1 VTPRE
6 SGHRPSG
13 GGSSNSRLRARWIAL
28 ALAGGLALVAPPADA
43 QRISNPDLYRK
54 SLRAAT
60 QAGKQYGLVEVD
72 PEVERVNRIGYELA
86 SVSEFD
92 KFPFTFS
99 VVDMPIPN
107 AFALP
112 AGHIFVTRGLLDLG
126 LDDDM
131 LAGLLGHEIAHVTQ
145 QHFLRMQ
152 RRATLFNALSQL
164 LTLGMIA
171 AQSGS
176 RDEIYQG
183 PGGIWQRDSSNTA
196 DLLQGAQATSLVMS
210 ELLLRSYSRDN
221 EDESD
226 EVGQRLAAKAG
237 YSPDGAR
244 QLMAK
249 MRARIP
255 QTKAFGYWQ
264 THPFFDDRV
273 RAAEARA
280 GTLAALDPPAAAS
293 VDAYRQA
300 TQAALLAFLETGE
313 KLEDDARE
321 TLESSALLAWPAGDQ
336 ADRIRIERLEEL
348 RAETE
353 DRLSLSRDYG
363 AVVNAYLEQM
373 RQISARTPDS
383 PALERLRRELGEMR
397 GELARLYP
405 KALEVLDGG
414 VYETSFLESF
424 LSNYPDSPRRHEA
437 ALALGLAYSRLG
449 RETEAVDRLVQ
460 VWESAPESEAGQQ
473 AARGLRNLA
482 PLLAQLGALE
492 LLANQ
497 SRDDELAAL
506 AERRLD
512 EFAQRF
518 TELSNGADYLDRFPS
533 GAYAEIVT
541 RRLND
546 LAEGAYREMVLYQQL
561 GDVAKAIE
569 RANEILEHAPLSPAA
584 ERLGEELE
592 EERVTG

>member
-1 VTPRE
+1 MSSHEARF
-6 SGHRPSG
+6 RP
-13 GGSSNSRLRARWIAL
+13 RLRGPAAL
-28 ALAGGLALVAPPADA
+28 ALALSLGAGSVAPLEA

-60 QAGKQYGLVEVD
+60 QAGKQYGIVETD

-86 SVSEFD
+86 AVSDFD

-99 VVDMPIPN
+99 VVDMSIPN

-112 AGHIFVTRGLLDLG
+112 GGHIFVTRGLLDLG

-131 LAGLLGHEIAHVTQ
+131 LASLLGHEIAHVTQ

-164 LTLGMIA
+164 LTIGMIA
-171 AQSGS
+171 AQSSS

-226 EVGQRLAAKAG
+226 EVGQRLSAKAG

-280 GTLAALDPPAAAS
+280 QTLAVLGAPSREALDS
-293 VDAYRQA
+293 YRQG
-300 TQAALLAFLETGE
+300 TQTALLGFLETTE
-313 KLEDDARE
+313 KLEEDARE
-321 TLESSALLAWPAGDQ
+321 TLKTSALLAWPAGPA
-336 ADRIRIERLEEL
+336 ADGIRVERLERL
-348 RAETE
+348 RTETE
-353 DRLSLSRDYG
+353 QRLSLSRDYG
-363 AVVNAYLEQM
+363 ALVTAYLEQM
-373 RQISARTPDS
+373 RQISALTPES
-383 PALERLRRELGEMR
+383 PALERLRRELGGIR
-397 GELARLYP
+397 SELSRLYP
-405 KALEVLDGG
+405 AAIEVLDRG
-414 VYETSFLESF
+414 VYETSFLESY

-437 ALALGLAYSRLG
+437 AVALGLAYSRLG
-449 RETEAVDRLVQ
+449 RETEAVDRLVR

-473 AARGLRNLA
+473 AALGLRNLA
-482 PLLAQLGALE
+482 PLLRQLGALE
-492 LLANQ
+492 LLAGQ
-497 SRDDELAAL
+497 ERDEELAAL

-512 EFAQRF
+512 EFSKRF
-518 TELSNGADYLDRFPS
+518 TELSNGADYLRRFPD
-533 GAYAEIVT
+533 GDHAEIVT
-541 RRLND
+541 NRLHD
-546 LAEGAYREMVLYQQL
+546 LAENAYREMVLYQQL
-561 GDVAKAIE
+561 GDVAKAID
-569 RANEILEHAPLSPAA
+569 RANQILEHAPLSPAA
-584 ERLGEELE
+584 ERLGRELE
-592 EERVTG
+592 EEGVTGG

>member
-1 VTPRE
+1 M
-6 SGHRPSG
+6 GAAC
-13 GGSSNSRLRARWIAL
+13 L
-28 ALAGGLALVAPPADA
+28 LVATTLASLWAVPATA

-60 QAGKQYGLVEVD
+60 QAGKQYGVITGD
-72 PEVERVNRIGYELA
+72 QEVERVNRIGYELA

-171 AQSGS
+171 AQSNS
-176 RDEIYQG
+176 NDEVYQG
-183 PGGIWQRDSSNTA
+183 PGGIWQRDSSSTT

-237 YSPDGAR
+237 YSPEGSER
-244 QLMAK
+244 LMAK
-249 MRARIP
+249 MSSRIP
-255 QTKAFGYWQ
+255 QSKAFGYWQ

-280 GTLAALDPPAAAS
+280 ETLS
-293 VDAYRQA
+293 VLEAPEETSVAGYREA
-300 TQAALLAFLETGE
+300 TQASLLGFLDTGE

-321 TLESSALLAWPAGDQ
+321 TLKTSALLAWPAGTA
-336 ADRIRIERLEEL
+336 ADGIRIERLEKL
-348 RAETE
+348 RSEN
-353 DRLSLSRDYG
+353 DKRLPLSRDYG
-363 AVVNAYLEQM
+363 AVVLAYLDQM
-373 RQISARTPDS
+373 RQIADLTPDS
-383 PALERLRRELGEMR
+383 PALERLTREVGEMR
-397 GELARLYP
+397 VELSKLYP
-405 KALEVLDGG
+405 EALEVLDGE

-424 LSNYPDSPRRHEA
+424 QSNYPDSPRRYEA
-437 ALALGLAYSRLG
+437 ALALGLAYSRIG
-449 RETEAVDRLVQ
+449 RETEAVDQLVQ
-460 VWESAPESEAGQQ
+460 VWEGAPESEAGRQ

-482 PLLAQLGALE
+482 PLLQQLGALE

-497 SRDDELAAL
+497 TRDEELAAL

-512 EFAQRF
+512 EFSKRF
-518 TELSNGADYLDRFPS
+518 TELSNGADYLDRFPE

-541 RRLND
+541 SRLND
-546 LAEGAYREMVLYQQL
+546 LAESAYREMVLYQQL
-561 GDVAKAIE
+561 GDAGRAIE
-569 RANEILEHAPLSPAA
+569 RANQILEHAPLSPAA
-584 ERLGEELE
+584 ERLGKELE
-592 EERVTG
+592 EEKVVG